1 MKSADRW
8 AGEIMA
14 RMIKAAGRY
23 VFTIKA
29 AGRDTSRIR
38 TAGRSVCRI

>member
-14 RMIKAAGRY
+14 CMIKAAGRY

-29 AGRDTSRIR
+29 AGRGTSRIG
-38 TAGRSVCRI
+38 TAGRSAGRI

>member
-14 RMIKAAGRY
+14 CMIKAAGRY

-29 AGRDTSRIR
+29 AGRGTRRIA
-38 TAGRSVCRI
+38 AGRSAGRI